1 MLEVRTSQI
10 LDLILPEFK
19 KLLAAAH
26 RAATATAP
34 WAATSTRSSAST
46 TSRRPTGRA
55 SSTSRTAKSS
65 RYDVPDTFNGSMRV
79 FAVAVNEGS
88 VGTAATQTTVR
99 GDFVLSPN
107 LPLAVAPGDE
117 FEVSVGVANNVAGSG
132 KEAPVTVTLKT
143 SPHLEVMGGASQQLK
158 IGEMRESVANFR
170 VRAVDGAR
178 SQLGSATLT
187 FAAAT
192 GSGAAL
198 KTAKLSSDVSVRP
211 ATQRT
216 TSTAMGSFKGSTEVA
231 TKRNMYPEY
240 RVTEAAVSTVP
251 LVLAGG
257 LSRYLASFEHLCT
270 EQLISQTVPGIV
282 LGKRPEFAAAGSQ
295 KLPEARS
302 FARSLAVLR
311 TRQNAEG
318 GFGMWSA
325 AAQADEFASVY
336 AAHMLLEAKERG
348 EAVPPD
354 MLQQAMAYVRVLA
367 ASPDATLPG
376 LRVRA
381 YAAYLLTRQMNVST
395 PMIASIRESLDK
407 RFPKVWQD
415 DPAAAY
421 LAAAYLLQKQDKLAS
436 ELADR
441 QVAHLVKRPTGT
453 RADSELYYVDPL
465 AEDAQTLYIL
475 ARHFPARAKAL
486 PPEAMTSLVKA
497 LAENRYNT
505 LSAAWLTLAF
515 DAYAGAV
522 GEQAAGKLGIVEV
535 DAKGAKKALALP
547 ANLMPR
553 VPFTAGSSKLLFSND
568 SGVPA
573 YFAVTETGYDRAPP
587 AAELREGMEVVR
599 EFVDAAGKAVT
610 KVTVGDE
617 VTVRLKFRAVGR
629 SVYNVALVD
638 LMPGGFEPVLE
649 TAAPPAPEEGAEP
662 QEGDKA
668 PAQNADG
675 SHPLPGLAGSR
686 TTWAVQYADVREDRV
701 VFYGSVTGEAREVT
715 YKVKATNSGRFL
727 VPPAY
732 AESLYDRGQRARSTG
747 GQFITVEAPGKP

>member
-1 MLEVRTSQI
+1 MRLERRRGEQRGRLGQGSARDGDPQNLAPPGSDGRRQPAAQNRRNAGKRGQLPRARRRWRQVAAGI
-10 LDLILPEFK
+10 GHLDLRGGHRQRCGAQDRQTVIGRVGAPRHP
-19 KLLAAAH
+19 AH
-26 RAATATAP
+26 HQHGHGQFQRVRRGGDQTKHVSRIPRDGSGRVDRAAGAG
-34 WAATSTRSSAST
+34 
-46 TSRRPTGRA
+46 GR
-55 SSTSRTAKSS
+55 T
-65 RYDVPDTFNGSMRV
+65 
-79 FAVAVNEGS
+79 VA
-88 VGTAATQTTVR
+88 
-99 GDFVLSPN
+99 LSGQ
-107 LPLAVAPGDE
+107 LR
-117 FEVSVGVANNVAGSG
+117 
-132 KEAPVTVTLKT
+132 APV
-143 SPHLEVMGGASQQLK
+143 HGAADQP
-158 IGEMRESVANFR
+158 
-170 VRAVDGAR
+170 DGAR
-178 SQLGSATLT
+178 HRAGQAARVCRNGHPETAGSE
-187 FAAAT
+187 
-192 GSGAAL
+192 
-198 KTAKLSSDVSVRP
+198 KLCP
-211 ATQRT
+211 
-216 TSTAMGSFKGSTEVA
+216 
-231 TKRNMYPEY
+231 
-240 RVTEAAVSTVP
+240 
-251 LVLAGG
+251 LAGRAAHSPECGRG
-257 LSRYLASFEHLCT
+257 LRHVERRR
-270 EQLISQTVPGIV
+270 PGRRIR
-282 LGKRPEFAAAGSQ
+282 LRLRGPYAARSEGAGRGGPARHAAAGDG
-295 KLPEARS
+295 LRARS
-302 FARSLAVLR
+302 G
-311 TRQNAEG
+311 RQPG
-318 GFGMWSA
+318 C
-325 AAQADEFASVY
+325 
-336 AAHMLLEAKERG
+336 H
-348 EAVPPD
+348 
-354 MLQQAMAYVRVLA
+354 
-367 ASPDATLPG
+367 LPG

-486 PPEAMTSLVKA
+486 PPEAMTGLVKA

-522 GEQAAGKLGIVEV
+522 GEQAVGKLGIVEV

-553 VPFTAGSSKLLFSND
+553 APFTAGSSKLLFSND

-715 YKVKATNSGRFL
+715 YKVN
-727 VPPAY
+727 
-732 AESLYDRGQRARSTG
+732 
-747 GQFITVEAPGKP
+747 